1 MGVVG
6 HLRQVLLKPK
16 KYNYISRVFAIVMK
30 RKKDA
35 RMLEFANVS
44 EIEKVSLA

>member
-1 MGVVG
+1 M
-6 HLRQVLLKPK
+6 LLKPK
-16 KYNYISRVFAIVMK
+16 KYNYNSRVFAIAMK

-35 RMLEFANVS
+35 RKFEFANVS